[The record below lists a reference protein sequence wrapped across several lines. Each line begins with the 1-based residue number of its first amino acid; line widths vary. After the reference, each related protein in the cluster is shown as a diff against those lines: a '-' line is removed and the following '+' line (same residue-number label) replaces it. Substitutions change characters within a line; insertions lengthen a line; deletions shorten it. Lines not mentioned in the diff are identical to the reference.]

1 MINAYLPILLSC
13 ILDVWYY
20 VSRHTI
26 SINKFVV
33 VGDAKWTTETGYNK
47 VPSAN
52 YQGAK
57 SGFPGKEYISSMMD
71 FANRSLLVSKAFYF
85 FFFAAFGSLFPLLGV
100 YFKQLG
106 INPTQCGFLIGM
118 RPFIEFCSAPFWGSM
133 ADRWKKGKLILLC
146 SVFSWILFTI
156 IVAFIKPPADSCIRF
171 NHTHLILVPPYLEQ
185 QQTGRYRRSIPTS
198 HMQLHHDVLLDNEA
212 IESINQMYNSGH
224 SLPKKRVSEQN
235 NKKEART
242 NKKVENSSNSSD
254 ASTPVMTEAPSTLF
268 ETNTMQQEEDTTVPP
283 PLPPTKKPTSKPK
296 ITLYKEPE
304 DIPR

>member
-1 MINAYLPILLSC
+1 MNMNSTLLYFADSEC
-13 ILDVWYY
+13 FTSFL
-20 VSRHTI
+20 
-26 SINKFVV
+26 
-33 VGDAKWTTETGYNK
+33 GDAKWTTETGYNK
-47 VPSAN
+47 IPTAN
-52 YQGAK
+52 YQSAK

-118 RPFIEFCSAPFWGSM
+118 RPFVEFCSAPFWGSM

-185 QQTGRYRRSIPTS
+185 QQAGRSKRSLITS
-198 HMQLHHDVLLDNEA
+198 HMQEHRDVIMDNEA
-212 IESINQMYNSGH
+212 IEAINQLYDSGH
-224 SLPKKRVSEQN
+224 SIIRKRASGPDSQRGRSGKDKDDQIPK
-235 NKKEART
+235 
-242 NKKVENSSNSSD
+242 NSSD
-254 ASTPVMTEAPSTLF
+254 SATSPMTDAPTTPL
-268 ETNTMQQEEDTTVPP
+268 ETTTIQEEETTVPP
-283 PLPPTKKPTSKPK
+283 PTPPPTMKPTSKPK
-296 ITLYKEPE
+296 PKLFKEPE
-304 DIPR
+304 DFPR